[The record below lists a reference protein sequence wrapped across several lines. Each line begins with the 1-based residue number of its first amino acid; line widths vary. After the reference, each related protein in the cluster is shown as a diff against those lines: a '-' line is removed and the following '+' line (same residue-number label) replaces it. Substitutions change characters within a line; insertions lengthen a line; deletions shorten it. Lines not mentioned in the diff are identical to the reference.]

1 MQQLPLDAVPLIDTN
16 RRAARR
22 SALEDA
28 KARAD
33 DAITRVAD
41 KAERERPGWCED
53 ATQALRTFAKR
64 QGGVFT
70 IEHARLAILAA
81 KLIDKPHDGRAWGK
95 ATRMA
100 VTAGY
105 IERVKGQSFPA
116 ASSNGSPKPVY
127 RKGAKA

>member
-1 MQQLPLDAVPLIDTN
+1 MQQLPLDAVPIVDTS

-22 SALEDA
+22 NALEDA

-33 DAITRVAD
+33 DAITRVAE

-53 ATQALRTFAKR
+53 AAEALRSFAKA

-70 IEHARLAILAA
+70 IEHARLAIVSAR
-81 KLIDKPHDGRAWGK
+81 LIDKPHDGRAWGK

-100 VTAGY
+100 MAAGY
-105 IERVKGQSFPA
+105 VERVKGQFFPA

-127 RKGAKA
+127 RRGAKT

>member
-1 MQQLPLDAVPLIDTN
+1 MLQLPLDAVPVVDMS

-22 SALEDA
+22 SAIEDA

-53 ATQALRTFAKR
+53 AAEALRTFAKA

-70 IEHARLAILAA
+70 IEHARLAIVAA
-81 KLIDKPHDGRAWGK
+81 GLIDKPHDARAFGK

-100 VTAGY
+100 LDRGY
-105 IERVKGQSFPA
+105 IEVVKGAFFPA
-116 ASSNGSPKPVY
+116 ASSNGSPKRVY
-127 RKGAKA
+127 RRPKA